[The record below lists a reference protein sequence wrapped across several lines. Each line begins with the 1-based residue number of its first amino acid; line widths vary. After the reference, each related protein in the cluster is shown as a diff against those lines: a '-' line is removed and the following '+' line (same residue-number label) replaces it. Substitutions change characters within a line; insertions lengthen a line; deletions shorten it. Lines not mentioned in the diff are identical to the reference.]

1 MACFESISCL
11 LSWLTFL
18 NIGPE
23 MIKSE
28 DTGGLVFSSLLPTL
42 VAVFL
47 FAAIFLPFINGVW
60 SIRITWT
67 HL

>member
-1 MACFESISCL
+1 
-11 LSWLTFL
+11 
-18 NIGPE
+18 

-47 FAAIFLPFINGVW
+47 FAAIFFTFINGVW

>member
-11 LSWLTFL
+11 LFLVNIL

-47 FAAIFLPFINGVW
+47 FAAIFTSINGVW